1 MMKQRAAL
9 NFGSIRI
16 FVKIRLKLWDFPKF
30 CKHTKLFQSEECIT
44 TLSFDSQSFIFVLS
58 FVSLYKFLAVL
69 KFYAK
74 LKNIKGFWDTLGKE

>member
-30 CKHTKLFQSEECIT
+30 FKHTKLFQSEECIT